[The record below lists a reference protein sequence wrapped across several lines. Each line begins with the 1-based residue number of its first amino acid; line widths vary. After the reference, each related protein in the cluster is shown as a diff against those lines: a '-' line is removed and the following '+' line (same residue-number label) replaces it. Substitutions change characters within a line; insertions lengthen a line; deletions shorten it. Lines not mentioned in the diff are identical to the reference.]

1 MMIRIQFDVPS
12 DAFGVLVSGL
22 EQQFGAARAA
32 VDLDFASLRNESY
45 TLSYATDH
53 AGRVLALLDVTP
65 SWQIPDQLQAY
76 RRA

>member
-1 MMIRIQFDVPS
+1 MTKIQFYVPN
-12 DAFGVLVSGL
+12 DAFGILVSGL
-22 EQQFGAARAA
+22 KQQFGEARAV
-32 VDLDFASLRNESY
+32 VDLDYASLRHENY

-53 AGRVLALLDVTP
+53 GDKILALLDVTP